1 MSLVRNVNVMSSTS
15 TQKFM
20 TPSSGKDRENNMDFS
35 VRKRGREDSDVAPM
49 KKIKVCNI
57 TQSTEPCNKVQ
68 EGVNPRKRRASHD
81 GKMPGK
87 KMRPSEGSVK
97 NYTRQWGKREASV
110 DAGTSA
116 KRMRCS
122 DSTSITVSTP
132 TESISTG
139 SSMKSSSTGSSMKS
153 SSTGSSMKSSSTGS
167 SIKSSSTGSSMKSIS
182 TGSSM
187 KSSSTESITTG
198 SSSTASSA
206 TVSSEKVII
215 SHIFNNVSLEEQKVF
230 ELASSGSTSRAEFE
244 DKYVQQ
250 APIGQGGFGS
260 VYAGFRKEDSL
271 PVAIKHV
278 PRDIV
283 RRERVVCNGKV
294 YYIILEVALMLKTA
308 GLPGSDGQSAAISLL
323 DWYALEH
330 ELILVLER
338 PAYSLDLHK
347 YLQINGGSLPE
358 HEAKMILSQL
368 VDAAIDMHAKGVFHR
383 DIKLENTLIQ
393 RSPTG
398 APRIRLIDFGCGSF
412 STETSYDSFCGT
424 RAYVPPE
431 WFDCNAYWA
440 HPTTVWQLGALFY
453 SLLNGREYFT
463 TEDFIQNHIRINSA
477 LSRDTKILLYMCLA
491 RDSMERATLQELQS
505 FLAFTQPSP
514 PPI

>member
-1 MSLVRNVNVMSSTS
+1 MNFN
-15 TQKFM
+15 
-20 TPSSGKDRENNMDFS
+20 

-153 SSTGSSMKSSSTGS
+153 SSTGSSMKS
-167 SIKSSSTGSSMKSIS
+167 IS

-187 KSSSTESITTG
+187 N
-198 SSSTASSA
+198 STASSA

-383 DIKLENTLIQ
+383 DINDADDPQI
-393 RSPTG
+393 
-398 APRIRLIDFGCGSF
+398 CG
-412 STETSYDSFCGT
+412 
-424 RAYVPPE
+424 
-431 WFDCNAYWA
+431 
-440 HPTTVWQLGALFY
+440 
-453 SLLNGREYFT
+453 
-463 TEDFIQNHIRINSA
+463 
-477 LSRDTKILLYMCLA
+477 
-491 RDSMERATLQELQS
+491 
-505 FLAFTQPSP
+505 
-514 PPI
+514 

>member
-20 TPSSGKDRENNMDFS
+20 TPSSGKDRENNMNFN
-35 VRKRGREDSDVAPM
+35 VRKREREDSDVAPM

-81 GKMPGK
+81 GEMPGK

-167 SIKSSSTGSSMKSIS
+167 SMKSSSTG
-182 TGSSM
+182 
-187 KSSSTESITTG
+187 
-198 SSSTASSA
+198 SSA

-215 SHIFNNVSLEEQKVF
+215 SHVFNNVSLEEQKVF

-260 VYAGFRKEDSL
+260 VYAGFPSESANQKTCISVL
-271 PVAIKHV
+271 QVAIKHV